1 MKRKTVSAKT
11 RQLVA
16 QRADFRCEYC
26 RVQEADMFYAFQ
38 IEHIVAIKHGGGSEL
53 DNLAYACPHCNQ
65 HKGSDLVTFLIDYDD
80 LVAIYNPRKM
90 DWSVHFEVDFG
101 SIQAKTRIAEAT
113 IKLLYLNDPDLIIL
127 RQLLAEIGHYP

>member
-1 MKRKTVSAKT
+1 
-11 RQLVA
+11 
-16 QRADFRCEYC
+16 
-26 RVQEADMFYAFQ
+26 VQEADMFYAFQ